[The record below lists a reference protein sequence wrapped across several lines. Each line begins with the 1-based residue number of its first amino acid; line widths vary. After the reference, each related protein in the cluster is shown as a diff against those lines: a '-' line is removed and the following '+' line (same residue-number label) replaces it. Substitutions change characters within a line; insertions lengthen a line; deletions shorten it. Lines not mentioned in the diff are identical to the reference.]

1 MEAND
6 PNRCQKVTPGG
17 QCKNEAINGTEYCET
32 HNNPGRVDPLKY
44 YLLTNKV
51 IGDSARRHAAS
62 DEIKSLRDEI
72 AITRGV
78 IETRLNSLQTEA
90 ELAAAMPSL
99 YQYIMAIE
107 KLVSSCHAMEYKLG
121 NLLDKTAILTLAQK
135 LINIIDNN
143 LAADIPD
150 RDEIV
155 AKIAKEMVQVITTQ
169 ENQPK

>member
-6 PNRCQKVTPGG
+6 PNRCQRTIPGG
-17 QCKNEAINGTEYCET
+17 QCENEAIDGTKYCAIHDNT
-32 HNNPGRVDPLKY
+32 KGRTDPLKY

-107 KLVSSCHAMEYKLG
+107 KLVSSCHTMEYKLG

-135 LINIIDNN
+135 MINIIDSN

-150 RDEIV
+150 RDKIV
-155 AKIAKEMVQVITTQ
+155 EKIAKEMMQAIITQ
-169 ENQPK
+169 EN

>member
-1 MEAND
+1 MEANG
-6 PNRCQKVTPGG
+6 PTRCQRTTPGG
-17 QCKNEAINGTEYCET
+17 QCTHEAINGTKYCKT
-32 HNNPGRVDPLKY
+32 HTLTGRIDPLKY

-107 KLVSSCHAMEYKLG
+107 KLVSSCHTMEYKLG

-150 RDEIV
+150 RDKIV
-155 AKIAKEMVQVITTQ
+155 EKIAREMVQVITTQ
-169 ENQPK
+169 ENNP